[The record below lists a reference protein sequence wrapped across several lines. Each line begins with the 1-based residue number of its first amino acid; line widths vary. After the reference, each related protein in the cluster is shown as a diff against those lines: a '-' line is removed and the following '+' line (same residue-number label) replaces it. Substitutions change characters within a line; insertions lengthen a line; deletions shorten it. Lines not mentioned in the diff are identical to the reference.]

1 MLIGHSYIFPCEVWI
16 QEFCQFL
23 TGLSLLLIILIWFE
37 LNYLYTYR
45 MFMCFFHLSKEGNHC
60 QSGYSSSNRLSKV
73 SIPLFQ
79 SFTPKPEPRQVLLPS
94 ESDNHLQML
103 HMVSLITQ
111 ILHYVAL
118 YIFTVLWLNHFLPT
132 VVLICLFKDK
142 KKIPVR
148 I

>member
-1 MLIGHSYIFPCEVWI
+1 
-16 QEFCQFL
+16 
-23 TGLSLLLIILIWFE
+23 
-37 LNYLYTYR
+37 

-118 YIFTVLWLNHFLPT
+118 YIFTVL
-132 VVLICLFKDK
+132 
-142 KKIPVR
+142 
-148 I
+148 